1 MIIDP
6 KYKIHLAAAKSDASR
21 PTLESVYVHRRA
33 TTGEPVAVATDGH
46 ILAIVPVE
54 PSRVPETEDELP
66 EIPAAGEPGIL
77 IPPDAIKHAGKK
89 DNHGLLLVST
99 ADTPGH
105 VSTVDGRGWALP
117 AVDPARPF
125 PAYENVVPQIDRPVK
140 FRVSFDARLLS
151 RLADAIGADKGA
163 VTLEFGAGEFDA
175 IRVLPIDKDGKRV
188 IDGEGVLMPMIVKE

>member
-6 KYKIHLAAAKSDASR
+6 KYKIHLAAAKSDVNR

-33 TTGEPVAVATDGH
+33 TTGEPVAVATDGC
-46 ILAIVPVE
+46 ILVIVPVAD
-54 PSRVPETEDELP
+54 PDH
-66 EIPAAGEPGIL
+66 EIPAVGEPGIL
-77 IPPDAIKHAGKK
+77 IPPDAIKHVQKK
-89 DNHGLLLVST
+89 SLLGCLSVST
-99 ADTPGH
+99 DDTPGR

-117 AVDPARPF
+117 AVDPERPF
-125 PAYENVVPQIDRPVK
+125 PEYENVVPQIDRPVK

-151 RLADAIGADKGA
+151 KLADAIGADKGA